1 MEALT
6 FQQMLEQPP
15 SFQVLERSPFPPN
28 GRFTQEIQP
37 HEWSLKKLR
46 LFATEVRN
54 VVSEMDDAVQV
65 TEVFAT
71 KINEIGIYGLD
82 LMFSDYTEEKLEE
95 SWQTNE
101 KFLRELAAFGTF
113 LNDWEEGLDGRISK
127 LKERRDVPNQLM
139 MRLETSQR
147 NLRSLRL
154 RYEESWAVL
163 QIYEIP
169 VRSSILLALAKF
181 RELTSEEKK
190 MLLKSAVYH
199 GPIDNPPSD
208 YREDWYDDHGR

>member
-28 GRFTQEIQP
+28 GHFTQEIQP

-46 LFATEVRN
+46 NVASEARRNLSEVDKIVVMSEAFA
-54 VVSEMDDAVQV
+54 S
-65 TEVFAT
+65 FFG
-71 KINEIGIYGLD
+71 EIGIYGLD
-82 LMFSDYTEEKLEE
+82 EMFGEYTEEKLEV
-95 SWQTNE
+95 SWHDTDNY
-101 KFLRELAAFGTF
+101 LHAGSAFATH
-113 LNDWEEGLDGRISK
+113 LKAWEEGWAIWIK
-127 LKERRDVPNQLM
+127 KMKERRDVPNQLM

>member
-28 GRFTQEIQP
+28 GHFTQEIQP

-82 LMFSDYTEEKLEE
+82 LMFSNYTEEKLEV

-127 LKERRDVPNQLM
+127 LRERRDKSNQLRKRFEASRM
-139 MRLETSQR
+139 K
-147 NLRSLRL
+147 LRSIRL
-154 RYEESWAVL
+154 RYEKSWAVL
-163 QIYEIP
+163 QTYDIP
-169 VRSSILLALAKF
+169 IRSSILLALAKF